1 MKQNKKKDMKKK
13 VKKFFTERRVKNN
26 ARHYG
31 VQYPKFSKGAIS
43 IVIISD
49 LHCGSI
55 KGACSSRPVLGNKD
69 SHWEITDEQKE
80 VRKVLTW
87 GAKNLRKRHIDVLII
102 NGEGIDGENR
112 HQHGNQSWTSDP
124 LDMVN
129 DVVKLLHELFEWE
142 ICYVSRGSKY
152 HVQVGAT
159 DWDEILAEKLGAV
172 YNSPHSK
179 TSISDDYGLL
189 RINGLKILY
198 AHHISYS
205 PDPAGKGRPLSKE
218 LANCNDKAETR
229 ADFQIRSH
237 VHSYGEYKAFF
248 EDENGYPKLQT
259 IITTPCC
266 KYPDSFLMKG
276 GMGHTVPDIGF
287 VEIIVEEDG
296 ELFINPIV
304 AKPESREP
312 HVSDVNKILGKRNE
326 KRKTV

>member
-1 MKQNKKKDMKKK
+1 MNKYKINMKQNLKKILKEHRIPN
-13 VKKFFTERRVKNN
+13 T

-31 VQYPKFSKGAIS
+31 VQYPTFSKGAKS
-43 IVIISD
+43 IVVISD
-49 LHCGSI
+49 LHVGSI
-55 KGACSSRPVLGNKD
+55 KGACSSNPVLANKN
-69 SHWEITDEQKE
+69 SHWELTDEQKE
-80 VRKVLTW
+80 VRKVLEW
-87 GAKNLRKRHIDVLII
+87 GAKHLRKRHIDVLII

-112 HQHGNQSWTSDP
+112 HQSGNQSWTSDP

-129 DVVKLLHELFEWE
+129 DCVKLLHELFEWK

-189 RINGLKILY
+189 KVNGLKILY

-218 LANCNDKAETR
+218 LANCNDFAETR
-229 ADFQIRSH
+229 ADLQLRAHI
-237 VHSYGEYKAFF
+237 HSYGEYKAFF
-248 EDENGYPKLQT
+248 EVEGKMKLQT

-266 KYPDSFLMKG
+266 KYPDSFQMKK

-287 VEIIVEEDG
+287 VEVMVEEDG

-326 KRKTV
+326 SS